1 MVVPGQLGVDVA
13 GHQPIP
19 AGPDDV
25 STIGSA
31 ALLRSLSPNLHRLGI
46 TRVAIQ
52 TGLDR
57 IGIPCCAAIR
67 PNSTT
72 LAVHQG
78 KGIDLVSAEISAIME
93 AAEYAFAEAPEGEL
107 VQLSVAEAGASMFT
121 PVDFRNLM
129 PHGWTPDGRP
139 VSWLL
144 GEWLDTGEKALVP
157 LDAVRIGTPPA
168 DLPTISQSTNGL
180 AAGPTPE
187 HALLHALLE
196 LIERDAVCL
205 WGFRRDAAA
214 LATAFDPAS
223 LGDQVVD
230 NLVASLGAHG
240 LRLNLFDVTSDIGI
254 STVYA
259 VLTEADGTSRHFD
272 AATGAGC
279 HPVAAIAA
287 RRAIVEA
294 AQTRIGVI
302 AGARDDIPAGD
313 YAAALSHDIAVLAA
327 PIETRRPAPTGLPVT
342 TPAAELLQA
351 VRDRLDR
358 AGLGRVASFP
368 LGGEHL
374 GIHVLRAFVPGLED
388 RLSNRNWRPGP
399 RAARAMLGLG

>member
-1 MVVPGQLGVDVA
+1 MDVA
-13 GHQPIP
+13 GHQPTP
-19 AGPDDV
+19 ADPDE
-25 STIGSA
+25 TTTNGSA

-72 LAVHQG
+72 LAIHQG

-93 AAEYAFAEAPEGEL
+93 AAEYAFAEAPESEL
-107 VQLSVAEAGASMFT
+107 VQLSVAEAAASIST

-129 PHGWTPDGRP
+129 PHGWIADDRP
-139 VSWLL
+139 LNWLQ
-144 GEWLDTGEKALVP
+144 GTWLDSGAPALVP
-157 LDAVRIGTPPA
+157 LDAVRIGTPPT
-168 DLPTISQSTNGL
+168 DLPGISQSTNGL
-180 AAGPTPE
+180 AAGPTRE
-187 HALLHALLE
+187 HALLHGLLE

-205 WGFRRDAAA
+205 WSFHRDAAA

-223 LGDQVVD
+223 LNDRPVEALLAQLEARGF
-230 NLVASLGAHG
+230 
-240 LRLNLFDVTSDIGI
+240 RLNLFDLTTDIGVPV
-254 STVYA
+254 VYA
-259 VLTEADGTSRHFD
+259 ILAETGGASRHFD

-287 RRAIVEA
+287 QRAILEA

-302 AGARDDIPAGD
+302 AGARDDIAAGD
-313 YAAALSHDIAVLAA
+313 YEAELSRDIAVLAA
-327 PIETRRPAPTGLPVT
+327 PIAPQRAPPGGLAVS
-342 TPAAELLQA
+342 TPTAELLQT
-351 VRDRLDR
+351 VLDSLSR
-358 AGLGRVASFP
+358 AGLDRIASFP
-368 LGGEHL
+368 LGGERL

-388 RLSNRNWRPGP
+388 RLSNRNWRPGR
-399 RAARAMLGLG
+399 RAARAMLGLA